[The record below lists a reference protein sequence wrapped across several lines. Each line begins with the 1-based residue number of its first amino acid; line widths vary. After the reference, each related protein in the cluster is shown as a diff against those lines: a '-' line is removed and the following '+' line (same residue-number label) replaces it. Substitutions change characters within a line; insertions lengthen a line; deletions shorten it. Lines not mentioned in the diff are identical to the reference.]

1 MTVRGGALLPWV
13 RPAAAIARVVSA
25 NPRLIAALR
34 PGQIAEVRQIAG
46 RMEQI
51 RRLEELGVRD
61 GVIVEVVR
69 AGTPCIIRVGGTRLC
84 FRDGELCSVMVA
96 ARKSA

>member
-1 MTVRGGALLPWV
+1 MHDLIP
-13 RPAAAIARVVSA
+13 
-25 NPRLIAALR
+25 IAALR